1 MPPEIVTDKH
11 IVVKR
16 QIVIGSGAEIVPEAA
31 PANAVRVREEEIDV
45 NLQRYGADIE
55 MNTNLLAMPD
65 QYAAELQMK
74 MDFQNAAMSAR
85 LVELGFETILGTCSL
100 LPNLLVSNN
109 PAMNGANDIDRANAI
124 DANSARLFGAL
135 QKYSSGVNTLLAMC
149 KRASAAPFDTLI
161 IPSGTHELMNFS
173 LVDSVRYNVTGI
185 RDTDRRI
192 EFGLD
197 SIRVDPVS
205 GLRIGVSRG
214 TSSFAHGTNA
224 PQARPGCLSR
234 TVTFAV
240 VVPNYKAGTNLFV
253 DYKHNAAKSAAEL
266 YDQHKDSGQVNL
278 TNEGAFIQLVTCVV
292 SSAVIGVAG
301 SGHLAIGY
309 PTTSTHT
316 VPTSPELTKIQLRT
330 YLGAYV
336 TNPESIVICPDVF
349 IEGVTSIKSYELN
362 RVETVTAA
370 AVPGVGAAAR
380 NETVKIEF
388 MAGSGLPTLGGDMD
402 TVGRARAAKNV
413 FAAQDSLAAS
423 PVADTSTGA
432 PITTDSTT
440 INDQMEVIVNGEKY
454 TAYLPSFLNSATRK
468 VVVPNKG
475 HLGSLDRLDGI
486 GALVAGFPMVPAG
499 RD

>member
-109 PAMNGANDIDRANAI
+109 PAMNGASPMDRANAI

-234 TVTFAV
+234 TVKIAVFSHVGQDVVNYKENGIRKSDTVVTSPANGGDFLDV
-240 VVPNYKAGTNLFV
+240 VVL
-253 DYKHNAAKSAAEL
+253 E
-266 YDQHKDSGQVNL
+266 
-278 TNEGAFIQLVTCVV
+278 CVV
-292 SSAVIGVAG
+292 SSAIIGVAG

-336 TNPESIVICPDVF
+336 TNPESIVVCPDVF
-349 IEGVTSIKSYELN
+349 IEGITDQTSHKIKAHSTSSTTAGEIVNDAGTAVDMTAAEIEAATHLRVKIGDDYFVAYHSATIDPLTKKVTS
-362 RVETVTAA
+362 
-370 AVPGVGAAAR
+370 P
-380 NETVKIEF
+380 
-388 MAGSGLPTLGGDMD
+388 
-402 TVGRARAAKNV
+402 NV
-413 FAAQDSLAAS
+413 
-423 PVADTSTGA
+423 
-432 PITTDSTT
+432 
-440 INDQMEVIVNGEKY
+440 
-454 TAYLPSFLNSATRK
+454 
-468 VVVPNKG
+468 G
-475 HLGSLDRLDGI
+475 HLGSLDCINGI

>member
-109 PAMNGANDIDRANAI
+109 PAMNGANDIDRAHAI

-197 SIRVDPVS
+197 SIRIDPVS

-253 DYKHNAAKSAAEL
+253 DYKQNAAKSAADL
-266 YDQHKDSGQVNL
+266 YAQHRDSGQVNL

-370 AVPGVGAAAR
+370 APSGGT
-380 NETVKIEF
+380 ETVKIEF

-402 TVGRARAAKNV
+402 TVGRARAVNKV
-413 FAAQDSLAAS
+413 FTAQDNLAAS
-423 PVADTSTGA
+423 AVANTTAGV
-432 PITTDSTT
+432 PITTGNKD

-454 TAYLPSFLNSATRK
+454 TAYLPSLLNSATRK